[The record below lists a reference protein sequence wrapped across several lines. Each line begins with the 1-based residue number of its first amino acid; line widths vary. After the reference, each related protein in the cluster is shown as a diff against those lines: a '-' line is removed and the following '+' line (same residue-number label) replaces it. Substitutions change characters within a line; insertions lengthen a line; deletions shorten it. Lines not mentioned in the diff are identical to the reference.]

1 MKSDPH
7 GNPTLSALAALRR
20 FAKPRAP
27 VERCEL
33 CDAPL
38 ADEHPHLVEPGE
50 RRLICACD
58 PCALLFWY
66 REGSKYRRVPRRV
79 DFLPSFRLADDD
91 WEALHLPINLAFF
104 LHSSPAGRVVAFYPS
119 LAGAME
125 SLMGLEAWAELT
137 EANPVLRELKPDVE
151 ALLVNRVGETREG
164 YRVGVDLCYHLAGL
178 IRLHW
183 RGLAG
188 GQAVWEEIARFFA
201 DLKERSRPA
210 EGAAHA

>member
-1 MKSDPH
+1 MNSD
-7 GNPTLSALAALRR
+7 NPALNALAALRR

-38 ADEHPHLVEPGE
+38 AEEHQHLVEPAD

-58 PCALLFWY
+58 PCALLFFY

-79 DFLPSFRLADDD
+79 DILRNFRLTDDT

-104 LHSSPAGRVVAFYPS
+104 LHSSTAGRVVAFYPS
-119 LAGAME
+119 PAGAME
-125 SLMGLEAWAELT
+125 SLVGLDAWAELT
-137 EANPVLRELKPDVE
+137 AANPILGELEPDVE
-151 ALLVNRVGETREG
+151 ALLVNRVSETREV
-164 YRVGVDLCYHLAGL
+164 YRVGIDLCYHLAGL

-188 GQAVWEEIARFFA
+188 GQKVWDEIERFFA
-201 DLKERSRPA
+201 GLKERAGPA
-210 EGAAHA
+210 EGTAHA